1 MCPSKKECLII
12 TVALTLIII
21 AGIILIIILS
31 KNTKEKNYSEIL
43 CLYNIGNDNINE
55 EIPILGNEYENKDE
69 SILDIYINGTKIKY
83 TKKYKFTKNG
93 TYEIKYI
100 LNSKIYMNY
109 IFKNIES
116 LYQVE
121 MFSNTSDKIVSI
133 ISAFE
138 GCQNLLNVTISGFNT
153 EQVKSTH
160 KLFYNSNIINL
171 NLENFSTNNVED
183 MSYMFS
189 KII

>member
-100 LNSKIYMNY
+100 SKIYMNY
-109 IFKNIES
+109 IFKNIET

>member
-1 MCPSKKECLII
+1 
-12 TVALTLIII
+12 
-21 AGIILIIILS
+21 
-31 KNTKEKNYSEIL
+31 
-43 CLYNIGNDNINE
+43 
-55 EIPILGNEYENKDE
+55 
-69 SILDIYINGTKIKY
+69 
-83 TKKYKFTKNG
+83 
-93 TYEIKYI
+93 
-100 LNSKIYMNY
+100 MNY
-109 IFKNIES
+109 IFKNIET

-138 GCQNLLNVTISGFNT
+138 GCQNLLNVSINGFNT
-153 EQVKSTH
+153 EQIKSTH